1 MNYLFNNLFSSK
13 GLCVRM
19 YFTSIR
25 YIFCILSSNKFLFM
39 SKLYMLLIGA
49 TPPERN
55 IEQHDVFFGIGDSI
69 KDLIPDVEAFWP
81 GNNKLHFDAWRE
93 VTSVNGYKVEVL
105 LKNESKQNSQFK
117 LFFINLGGYKQNEF
131 EEFHYKMIIAAS
143 DKAEAVNISKQTAFF
158 KHTGFKGATSHID
171 DKFGVDVDDVYEITD
186 ILPAAA
192 KEKYSLLVSPAD
204 SLTEDEMNLG
214 YFKLS
219 MFQ

>member
-1 MNYLFNNLFSSK
+1 MP
-13 GLCVRM
+13 
-19 YFTSIR
+19 
-25 YIFCILSSNKFLFM
+25 
-39 SKLYMLLIGA
+39 KLYMLLIGA
-49 TPPERN
+49 SPRERN

-69 KDLIPDVEAFWP
+69 KELIPGVTAFWP

-93 VTSVNGYKVEVL
+93 VTNVNGYKVEVVL
-105 LKNESKQNSQFK
+105 RNENKQTSLFK

-131 EEFHYKMIIAAS
+131 EEFHYKMVIAAT

-171 DKFGVDVDDVYEITD
+171 DKFGVDVDDVYEIAD
-186 ILPAAA
+186 ILSVTA
-192 KEKYSLLVSPAD
+192 KEEYSIIVTPDVSLA
-204 SLTEDEMNLG
+204 EDEIHLG